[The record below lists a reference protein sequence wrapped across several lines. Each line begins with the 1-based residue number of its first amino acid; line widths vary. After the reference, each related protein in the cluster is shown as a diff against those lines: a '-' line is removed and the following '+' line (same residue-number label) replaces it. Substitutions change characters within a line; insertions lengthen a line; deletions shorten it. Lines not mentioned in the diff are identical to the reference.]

1 MCGCTEVCLC
11 ERATPSVWS
20 YNVVDYKKF
29 HFYAHCTHTQIVNM
43 RNSWQIASPN
53 KVVLL
58 CELCTGMWQCW
69 RMWKFPSMSKY
80 SQLSRDWELSR
91 KSFGLL
97 VNSSRRSYLQREL
110 SFVSSFLM
118 NALMLC
124 ATNAISSPTEL
135 AVLRCPSNAAKKAS
149 HAVLSRENE
158 SERRKWKVESVKNRG
173 WKKRNLYNNFV
184 SANTTKGFRHFSRKK
199 CHNELSSCRGF
210 FLCDVLTSLSRQYE
224 DSSAI
229 EMNFHHSFLHLLL
242 YVMWRKKMFRNWIV
256 TQQQQQQY
264 KK

>member
-1 MCGCTEVCLC
+1 MLI
-11 ERATPSVWS
+11 
-20 YNVVDYKKF
+20 
-29 HFYAHCTHTQIVNM
+29 AHTLWI
-43 RNSWQIASPN
+43 WEILG
-53 KVVLL
+53 KLL
-58 CELCTGMWQCW
+58 LQTKLFCCELCTGKWQCW

-135 AVLRCPSNAAKKAS
+135 GVLRCPSNAAKKSS
-149 HAVLSRENE
+149 HAVQARESE

-173 WKKRNLYNNFV
+173 EKKNPQQLCV
-184 SANTTKGFRHFSRKK
+184 CKNTMKGFRHFLWKNF
-199 CHNELSSCRGF
+199 HIVVDSSCRLSWLGW
-210 FLCDVLTSLSRQYE
+210 DVLTSLSWQC
-224 DSSAI
+224 
-229 EMNFHHSFLHLLL
+229 
-242 YVMWRKKMFRNWIV
+242 
-256 TQQQQQQY
+256 
-264 KK
+264 